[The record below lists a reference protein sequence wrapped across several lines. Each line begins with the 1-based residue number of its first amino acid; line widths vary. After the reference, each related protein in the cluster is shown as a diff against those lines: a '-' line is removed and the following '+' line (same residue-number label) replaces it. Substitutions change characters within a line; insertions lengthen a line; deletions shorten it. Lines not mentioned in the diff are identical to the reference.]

1 MLTDNKY
8 LAVQN
13 LGLVQRQA
21 GVDPE
26 IADLVC
32 AFARLRTDAGRPLDF
47 YEEDPSVEKMSR
59 QFCHAW
65 LVEKNADADPRLLSF
80 LTSYGS
86 TMASRRLPIVYSV
99 GHLANKL
106 RVSEA
111 RLRWMSR
118 NQHRL
123 YREFRIPKA
132 NGRERVICAPE
143 DQLLTFQNWI
153 LRHILNRGKV
163 HKYACGFV
171 RGKSILDNARPHI
184 GRKVVVRLDL
194 ADFFPS
200 ITQRQ
205 VRKVFERFGYPYRV
219 ASVLANL
226 CTLDGRLP
234 QGAPTSPAISNLIC
248 VRLDRRLEGLKKEM
262 KFRYSRYA
270 DDLVFSSDNP
280 KLPALIPFLKE
291 IIRSEGF
298 AVNEDK
304 VRIMR
309 AGVQQKVTG
318 VVVNTKTGIPRKKA
332 RQLRAAV
339 HTLRT
344 KGIEAVRVESKRVG
358 EVDPVYVLRGQLSF
372 MQMVKPDA
380 GRKLMA
386 ELAQCC

>member
-65 LVEKNADADPRLLSF
+65 FVEKNADTDPRLLSF

-99 GHLANKL
+99 GHLAHKL

-118 NQHRL
+118 NQRKL

-132 NGRERVICAPE
+132 NGKERVICAPE

-184 GRKVVVRLDL
+184 GRKGRRCGCHGNRHQCGGIGH
-194 ADFFPS
+194 S
-200 ITQRQ
+200 IPHLRGGETRGGDH
-205 VRKVFERFGYPYRV
+205 ER
-219 ASVLANL
+219 
-226 CTLDGRLP
+226 
-234 QGAPTSPAISNLIC
+234 
-248 VRLDRRLEGLKKEM
+248 
-262 KFRYSRYA
+262 
-270 DDLVFSSDNP
+270 LVFMEQPNV
-280 KLPALIPFLKE
+280 
-291 IIRSEGF
+291 RSGT
-298 AVNEDK
+298 
-304 VRIMR
+304 RQH
-309 AGVQQKVTG
+309 AGC
-318 VVVNTKTGIPRKKA
+318 
-332 RQLRAAV
+332 
-339 HTLRT
+339 
-344 KGIEAVRVESKRVG
+344 RV
-358 EVDPVYVLRGQLSF
+358 
-372 MQMVKPDA
+372 
-380 GRKLMA
+380 
-386 ELAQCC
+386 

>member
-1 MLTDNKY
+1 MLTDDKY
-8 LAVQN
+8 LAVRN

-32 AFARLRTDAGRPLDF
+32 AFARLRTDAGRPLEF
-47 YEEDPSVEKMSR
+47 YEEDASVDRMAQ
-59 QFCHAW
+59 QFCHGW

-80 LTSYGS
+80 LTSYGG
-86 TMASRRLPIVYSV
+86 TMASRRLPVIYSV
-99 GHLANKL
+99 SHLAKKL

-111 RLRWMSR
+111 RLRWMTY
-118 NQHRL
+118 NQRRL
-123 YREFRIPKA
+123 YRQFTIPKA
-132 NGRERVICAPE
+132 NGKAREICAPE
-143 DQLLTFQNWI
+143 DQLLTFQRWI
-153 LRHILNRGKV
+153 LGHILNRGRV

-171 RGKSILDNARPHI
+171 RGRSILDNARPHI

-234 QGAPTSPAISNLIC
+234 QGAPTSPAISNLVS
-248 VRLDRRLEGLKKEM
+248 VRLDKRIEGLKKKM

-280 KLPALIPFLKE
+280 KFPCLIPFLKE
-291 IIRSEGF
+291 LIRSEGF

-304 VRIMR
+304 IRIMR

-318 VVVNTKTGIPRKKA
+318 IVVNTKPGITRKQA
-332 RQLRAAV
+332 RRLRAAV
-339 HTLRT
+339 HTVKMKGVGALRVQT
-344 KGIEAVRVESKRVG
+344 RRVG
-358 EVDPVYVLRGQLSF
+358 EVDPLYVLRGQLSF
-372 MQMVKPDA
+372 LRMVRPEA
-380 GRKLMA
+380 GRKLEA
-386 ELAQCC
+386 DLAQCC

>member
-47 YEEDPSVEKMSR
+47 YEENASVDRMAQ
-59 QFCHAW
+59 QFCNGW

-80 LTSYGS
+80 LTSYGG
-86 TMASRRLPIVYSV
+86 TMASRRLPVIYSV
-99 GHLANKL
+99 SHLAKKL

-111 RLRWMSR
+111 RLRWMTY
-118 NQHRL
+118 NQRRL
-123 YREFRIPKA
+123 YRHFTIPKA
-132 NGRERVICAPE
+132 SGKLREICAPE
-143 DQLLTFQNWI
+143 DQLLTFQHWI

-171 RGKSILDNARPHI
+171 PGRSILDNARPHV

-234 QGAPTSPAISNLIC
+234 QGAPTSPAISNLVS
-248 VRLDRRLEGLKKEM
+248 VRMDRRIEGLKKKM

-280 KLPALIPFLKE
+280 RLPCLIPFIKE
-291 IIRSEGF
+291 LIRSEGF
-298 AVNEDK
+298 VVNDDK
-304 VRIMR
+304 IRVMR

-318 VVVNTKTGIPRKKA
+318 IVVNTKPGITRKQA
-332 RQLRAAV
+332 RRLRAAV
-339 HTLRT
+339 HTVKT
-344 KGIEAVRVESKRVG
+344 KGVAALRVDSRRAG
-358 EVDPVYVLRGQLSF
+358 EVDPLYVLRGQLSF
-372 MQMVKPDA
+372 LRMVRPEV
-380 GRKLMA
+380 GRKLEA
-386 ELAQCC
+386 DLAQCC